1 MLAMR
6 DHDVED
12 YTDLHDMD
20 GTEVGVLTDDDRACL
35 TELGQY
41 LATTDAWKRFGIWLL
56 HKHFEPSDGEV
67 FVEQLADSPRGTRT
81 APIERGAF
89 TQSGLNATA
98 IRFDGS
104 IEAGVGAIGMEFAA
118 PTDFG
123 DTAPFGEEDEA
134 VLAGIAERLDASG
147 KLDRFGVRL
156 IRNPLGLTEGQVL
169 HETSDSRDR
178 TLNCTVA
185 DREALVDGHIVETTW
200 RWRVIDGQSQPIVMQ
215 DCTATCIRVGEGHD
229 VAHDHEENFGGND

>member
-20 GTEVGVLTDDDRACL
+20 GSEVGVLTDDDRACL

-67 FVEQLADSPRGTRT
+67 FVEQLADWPRGTRT

-104 IEAGVGAIGMEFAA
+104 IEAGVGAIGIRICRGQQTSA
-118 PTDFG
+118 TRLRSV
-123 DTAPFGEEDEA
+123 EEGRSGPGRYRRTSSTR
-134 VLAGIAERLDASG
+134 VASSTG
-147 KLDRFGVRL
+147 SVCD
-156 IRNPLGLTEGQVL
+156 
-169 HETSDSRDR
+169 
-178 TLNCTVA
+178 
-185 DREALVDGHIVETTW
+185 
-200 RWRVIDGQSQPIVMQ
+200 
-215 DCTATCIRVGEGHD
+215 
-229 VAHDHEENFGGND
+229 